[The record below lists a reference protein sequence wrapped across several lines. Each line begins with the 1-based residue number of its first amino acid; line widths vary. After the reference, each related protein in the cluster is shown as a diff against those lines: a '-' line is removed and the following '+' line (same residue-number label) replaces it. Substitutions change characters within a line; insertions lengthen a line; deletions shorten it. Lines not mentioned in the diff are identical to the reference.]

1 MMSKITLDSTISNKL
16 RGFKEPVELLDSCGS
31 PLGTFT
37 PADKQST
44 SSEIRIPFT
53 VEELRR
59 FENEPGG
66 RSLGEILADLEK
78 PR

>member
-1 MMSKITLDSTISNKL
+1 MMSKVTLDSTISNQL
-16 RGFKEPVELLDSCGS
+16 RRFKEPVELLDSCGS

-37 PADKQST
+37 PADQET
-44 SSEIRIPFT
+44 SSSKASVPFT
-53 VEELRR
+53 FDELKR

-66 RSLGEILADLEK
+66 RSLDEILADLEK